1 MNKNSAPAT
10 KKKLAMVY
18 IVGIAFFSAVLLLLL
33 LVSKIEL

>member
-18 IVGIAFFSAVLLLLL
+18 IVGITFFSAVLFLLL
-33 LVSKIEL
+33 LVSKIQL